1 MKPVVANLRATAM
14 TTQFVKRS
22 CPSCFASQ
30 PRPLF
35 QLSPSQFIQPNYEPE
50 LQRRFGIEPGRK
62 FGVVRCGR
70 CSFVYAEHAPG
81 PAFTALL
88 YDSPDDED
96 SAAPEQHE
104 SLRPGFVGHQ
114 LKLASTLLEVI
125 ASEFGDI
132 RPTILDFGC
141 GFGALVRALNGPTAN
156 CVGYETSGFMVRYMR
171 TQGLPVVSTL
181 SEAPRNLHGII
192 LSDVLEHLP
201 EPRSVLRDLRK
212 LLVPKGLVC
221 VNVPDFSESRV
232 RIIAKQLNHGQR
244 PPQELNPWEHLNYF
258 SAESL
263 RHMLCDEG
271 FNAIERQIDVG
282 LRPNL
287 RGVLRIG
294 NAIKSIG
301 RLLAYTATARSNA
314 MLIVAQSR
322 I

>member
-1 MKPVVANLRATAM
+1 MTAQM
-14 TTQFVKRS
+14 PPFVKRS

-35 QLSPSQFIQPNYEPE
+35 QLSPSQFIQPSYEPE
-50 LQRRFGIEPGRK
+50 LQQRFGIEADRK
-62 FGVVRCGR
+62 FDVVRCGR
-70 CSFVYAEHAPG
+70 CSFVYAEHAPA
-81 PAFTALL
+81 PAFMALL

-96 SAAPEQHE
+96 CAAPEQHA
-104 SLRPGFVGHQ
+104 SLRPAWVGHQ
-114 LKLASTLLEVI
+114 LTLASALLEAI

-132 RPTILDFGC
+132 RPAILDFGC
-141 GFGALVRALNGPTAN
+141 GFGALVRALNGPTAH

-171 TQGLPVVSTL
+171 TQGLSVVSTL

-212 LLVPKGLVC
+212 LLVPRGLLC

-232 RIIAKQLNHGQR
+232 RTIAKQLNHGQR
-244 PPQELNPWEHLNYF
+244 PPRELNPWEHLNYF
-258 SAESL
+258 SPESL
-263 RHMLCDEG
+263 RRMLCDEG
-271 FNAIERQIDVG
+271 LNTIERQVDIG

-287 RGVLRIG
+287 RGVTKIG

-301 RLLAYTATARSNA
+301 RLLAYTATSRSNA
-314 MLIVAQSR
+314 MLIVAQAR